1 MMQAQAIS
9 RYQRVSAKKL
19 NLVADLIRG
28 KDVPS
33 ALSTLRFL
41 HKPTKVPVLK
51 TLESAVA
58 NAISKAGKVKLDE
71 KDLVVSEARV
81 SPGPSMK
88 RWQAGAR
95 GSGAPYKHRTAHV
108 YVSVKTKEERGERL

>member
-1 MMQAQAIS
+1 MQAQATS
-9 RYQRVSAKKL
+9 RYQRASAKKL
-19 NLVADLIRG
+19 NLIVDLIRG

-33 ALSTLRFL
+33 ALNILRFL
-41 HKPTKVPVLK
+41 HKPTKAPVFK
-51 TLESAVA
+51 TLQSAVA

-81 SPGPSMK
+81 TPGPSMK

-108 YVSVKTKEERGERL
+108 YVSVKTKEESGK